1 MTTNGGTD
9 TMTGFVLCRAVLV
22 ALVVGPLL
30 TLINQYDA
38 IFGEASFFW
47 GRFALTTMVPFC
59 VSSLSGT
66 WAASIASAKI
76 LEEQKE
82 HAQAFNTVA
91 TENDELSK
99 AVVDYKHKVE
109 TLEQEHLADR
119 NRTMVIEGVTAIR
132 GNARKVNES
141 SIERVQFISGL
152 IGRFEEI
159 NQGVSQL
166 QQDATRTSGALD
178 VVARG
183 SADVSEG
190 MTGMV
195 DDAMKLSQNIAGFP
209 QLREAVDTQ
218 FDAVKLAAGGVSD
231 LAAQIRLLAINASVE
246 AANVGDAGRGFGVI
260 ALEVREL
267 ADRASRD
274 VGHIEHVLG
283 ALGETHDQ
291 MVGQMERIEGVITES
306 RARADVCR
314 ETTTTS
320 GQHIDELNREM
331 RRFSDDITSQ
341 LPRIMTL
348 IDGVRQIKQNTE
360 AAVYGSAR
368 NVALCDDVLSELGG
382 SEKTKALPGVA

>member
-1 MTTNGGTD
+1 
-9 TMTGFVLCRAVLV
+9 MTGFVLCRAVLV

-66 WAASIASAKI
+66 WAASIASVKI
-76 LEEQKE
+76 LEEQKK
-82 HAQAFNTVA
+82 HAQAFNAIA
-91 TENDELSK
+91 TEND
-99 AVVDYKHKVE
+99 V
-109 TLEQEHLADR
+109 
-119 NRTMVIEGVTAIR
+119 EGVTAIR

-178 VVARG
+178 VV
-183 SADVSEG
+183 
-190 MTGMV
+190 
-195 DDAMKLSQNIAGFP
+195 SQNIAGFP

-320 GQHIDELNREM
+320 GQHIDELKREM
-331 RRFSDDITSQ
+331 RGFSDDITLQ

-360 AAVYGSAR
+360 AAVDGSAR
-368 NVALCDDVLSELGG
+368 NVALCDDVLSELGDP
-382 SEKTKALPGVA
+382 EKTKALPGVA